1 MKKQWNRI
9 KYVLGLCVLLLFLFR
24 VIYVFRFI
32 FYIVFELPYDNVFA
46 NIAEIVIHTAVF
58 MVVLAV
64 GLKDQRKTLASVCF
78 FKKVNPKVWGAA
90 IVCSIG
96 FTFFYYY
103 FHFLFV
109 SFKYDWNPN
118 LGASEGSL
126 WYNIIDVAL
135 VPAVVEELLFKGLIF
150 TILKKHYPV
159 IVAIII
165 ASFMF
170 AAVHLSFI
178 RIIPLFL
185 VSCYSFWLYLRSGS
199 LILPMLLHFI
209 NNLFTLVLISEPFA
223 YIGTFYSALAMWII
237 GSYFLYKY
245 SKAEQKAVNHNPPG
259 RC

>member
-9 KYVLGLCVLLLFLFR
+9 KYVLGLCVLLLLVYNIVSLFKN
-24 VIYVFRFI
+24 IFCFI
-32 FYIVFELPYDNVFA
+32 FDIPYDNVFA
-46 NIAEIVIHTAVF
+46 NIADIIIHVAVF
-58 MVVLAV
+58 MVVIAV

-78 FKKVNPKVWGAA
+78 FNKVNLKVWGAA

-96 FTFFYYY
+96 YTFFNYYL
-103 FHFLFV
+103 HFLFF
-109 SFKYDWNPN
+109 SFKYEWNPN
-118 LGASEGSL
+118 LSAAESSL
-126 WYNIIDVAL
+126 WYNIINSAL
-135 VPAVVEELLFKGLIF
+135 IPAVAEELLFKGLIF

-159 IVAIII
+159 IVAVII

-170 AAVHLSFI
+170 SFAHLRFI

-185 VSCYSFWLYLRSGS
+185 FSCYTFWLYLRSGS

-209 NNLFTLVLISEPFA
+209 NNLFTFVLISEPFA
-223 YIGTFYSALAMWII
+223 YIGTFYVSLALCII

-245 SKAEQKAVNHNPPG
+245 SKAEQKAIKPKYPD